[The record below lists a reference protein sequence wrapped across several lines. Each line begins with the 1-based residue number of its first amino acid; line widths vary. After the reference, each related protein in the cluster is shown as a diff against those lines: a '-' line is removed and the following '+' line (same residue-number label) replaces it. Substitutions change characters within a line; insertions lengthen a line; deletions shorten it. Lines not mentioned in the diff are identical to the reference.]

1 MLPWD
6 LTTLCNLRPRRVM
19 MITLSWFYDHDHH
32 LMTKMVPAELDQKF
46 HDSLDDN
53 EQLSANKSKKKVSNN
68 GNANIRAGLARAWW
82 IGAAPI
88 GHSATWPHLPG
99 VGRAESCN
107 VNKTT
112 LLYIILDYILLQSP
126 IINVFMKS
134 FHCNCI
140 LSTQTERQKYKH
152 TKCTKLM
159 IQTQNFQNSIGQYW
173 NGGSP

>member
-1 MLPWD
+1 MHE
-6 LTTLCNLRPRRVM
+6 LCGLEQHQSPTQPRDR
-19 MITLSWFYDHDHH
+19 ISQGW
-32 LMTKMVPAELDQKF
+32 
-46 HDSLDDN
+46 
-53 EQLSANKSKKKVSNN
+53 
-68 GNANIRAGLARAWW
+68 
-82 IGAAPI
+82 
-88 GHSATWPHLPG
+88 

-152 TKCTKLM
+152 TKRTKLM
-159 IQTQNFQNSIGQYW
+159 IQTQNFQNSIGTEVPPNTEHTLRSYW
-173 NGGSP
+173 HQKQLPKTGHYNPGIFSIFYKIYIICTTCFYKFSNN